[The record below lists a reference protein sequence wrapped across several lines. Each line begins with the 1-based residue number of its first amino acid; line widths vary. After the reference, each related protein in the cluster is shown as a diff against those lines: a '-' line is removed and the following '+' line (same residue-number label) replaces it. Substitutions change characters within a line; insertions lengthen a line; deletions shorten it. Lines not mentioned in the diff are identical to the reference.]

1 MTPGELQTHLAGA
14 LEGCEL
20 RVSGDGSHFEVEA
33 VGDCF
38 QGLNRVRRQQLVYRA
53 LGDLI
58 SSGAVHAVQIRALTP
73 QEAAGGG

>member
-1 MTPGELQTHLAGA
+1 MTPEELHSHLAGA
-14 LEGCEL
+14 LQGCEL
-20 RVSGDGSHFEVEA
+20 QVAGDGSHFEVKA

-38 QGLNRVRRQQLVYRA
+38 EGLNRVKRQQLVYRA

-73 QEAAGGG
+73 QEAAGRG